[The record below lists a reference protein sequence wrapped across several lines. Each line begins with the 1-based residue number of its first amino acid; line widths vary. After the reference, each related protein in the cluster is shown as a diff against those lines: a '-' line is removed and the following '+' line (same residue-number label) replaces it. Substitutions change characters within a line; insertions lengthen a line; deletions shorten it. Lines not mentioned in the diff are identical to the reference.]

1 VLQFEFNPSVGS
13 APTNEPR
20 EDNVKKLV
28 PSEARLAV
36 AVAVLAVVTVA
47 GCASAPPPM
56 EFESG
61 TIDTDYVV
69 PKVDQFAI
77 VVDGSLSM
85 ADRWARQ
92 KKLGIATGAGQSL
105 AATVPDGE
113 FQGEVWTFGTGSCKP
128 AKGVS
133 SLYGL
138 QSFQGAAAA
147 DAIAG
152 VDCAGGKSPLG
163 DAVEASGGEM
173 TAKDVAVFIIS
184 DGRHMDGKAQPAARA
199 LHDAIGDG
207 LCYYPIL
214 VGDDPTGARVM
225 GEIASITGCSNVVM
239 APDLVTA
246 AAMAGFVEKALYE
259 KDSDGDGVADRLD
272 QCPDTPKGV
281 EVDEVGCPI
290 DSDGDG
296 VPDYLD
302 KCPGTPAGVKVDAT
316 GCPIDSDGDGV
327 PDYLDKCPGT
337 PAGVKV
343 DANGCP
349 LDSDGDGVPDYLDKC
364 PGTPKGTPVDATGC
378 PLAGVRMEGGEW
390 HVDGAVLFTLNKADI
405 RSDAKPVLDGIAD
418 YLARNPGVR
427 VHIEGHTDDTGTTA
441 WNQKLSEM
449 RAASA
454 KAYLVSKGVAGDRLT
469 TSGAGESDPF
479 VPNTSA
485 ENRARNRRVEFQ
497 PK

>member
-1 VLQFEFNPSVGS
+1 VNKIV
-13 APTNEPR
+13 APA
-20 EDNVKKLV
+20 
-28 PSEARLAV
+28 ARLVVSSA
-36 AVAVLAVVTVA
+36 ALLAVIVVS
-47 GCASAPPPM
+47 GCVSAPPPM
-56 EFESG
+56 EFQPG
-61 TIDTDYVV
+61 TVDTDFVV

-85 ADRWARQ
+85 ADRWQRQ
-92 KKLGIATGAGQSL
+92 KKLGIATGVGESL
-105 AATVPDGE
+105 AATVPDDAFE
-113 FQGEVWTFGTGSCKP
+113 GEVWTFGTGPCKP
-128 AKGVS
+128 QDKVAP
-133 SLYGL
+133 LYGL
-138 QSFQGAAAA
+138 QTFQSAAAA

-152 VDCAGGKSPLG
+152 LDCAGGKSPLG
-163 DAVEASGGEM
+163 QAVEASGGAMSAE
-173 TAKDVAVFIIS
+173 DVAVFLIS

-199 LHDAIGDG
+199 LHDAVGDG

-225 GEIASITGCSNVVM
+225 REIASISGCAELMM
-239 APDLVTA
+239 APDLATA
-246 AAMAGFVEKALYE
+246 AAMADFVEKALYE
-259 KDSDGDGVADRLD
+259 PDSDGDGVPDRLD
-272 QCPDTPKGV
+272 ECPDTPKGV
-281 EVDEVGCPI
+281 EVDAVGCPI

-302 KCPGTPAGVKVDAT
+302 KCPGTPAGIAVDAN

-327 PDYLDKCPGT
+327 PDYLDKCPDT

-349 LDSDGDGVPDYLDKC
+349 IDSDGDGVPDYLDKC
-364 PGTPKGTPVDATGC
+364 PGTPKGTPVDANGC

-405 RSDAKPVLDGIAD
+405 RPDARPVLDGIAD
-418 YLARNPGVR
+418 YLKRNPGVR
-427 VHIEGHTDDTGTTA
+427 VHIEGHTDDTGPAA
-441 WNQKLSEM
+441 WNQTLSEM

-454 KAYLVSKGVAGDRLT
+454 KAYLVSKGVEDGRLT
-469 TSGAGESDPF
+469 TSGVGESDPF

-497 PK
+497 PKR